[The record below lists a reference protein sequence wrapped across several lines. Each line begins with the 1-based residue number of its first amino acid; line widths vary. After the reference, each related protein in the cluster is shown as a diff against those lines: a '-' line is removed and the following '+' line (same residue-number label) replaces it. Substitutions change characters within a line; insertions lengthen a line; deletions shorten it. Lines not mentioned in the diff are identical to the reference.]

1 MALDV
6 CYTLNQFCGPL
17 PEHYEEFKSMVSTF
31 LPNIVD
37 TKVRILPLS
46 YPNYYRTVLFF
57 FWLELNRHLPSQPS
71 AKFNFFNFFLIV

>member
-46 YPNYYRTVLFF
+46 YPNYYRTLLF
-57 FWLELNRHLPSQPS
+57 LAGTKQAPAQP
-71 AKFNFFNFFLIV
+71 AFC